1 MVAVYLTGQPAAYV
15 GPQGVALAMIALP
28 FHPSNVYESDTLNEN
43 LADILRQTE
52 IESARMTQQ
61 TLIYGPNIKD
71 WLASGTLTENTL
83 FRGCSKILDKV
94 TTTDESLPSG
104 ETSSYRSN
112 PVGLAEFT
120 LSHRVRAMSAE
131 VKPSPRWKNGD
142 RTARPPNW
150 PRCSRVF
157 SGLLVRKMYAPRIPG

>member
-15 GPQGVALAMIALP
+15 GPQDVALAMIALP

-83 FRGCSKILDKV
+83 FRVCSKILDKV

-142 RTARPPNW
+142 RTANW
-150 PRCSRVF
+150 PRCSRVL
-157 SGLLVRKMYAPRIPG
+157 SRLLVRKMYAPRIPG

>member
-15 GPQGVALAMIALP
+15 GPQDVALAMIALP

-83 FRGCSKILDKV
+83 FRVCSKILDKV

-104 ETSSYRSN
+104 EISSYRSN

-120 LSHRVRAMSAE
+120 LSHRVRAMSG
-131 VKPSPRWKNGD
+131 KNGD

-157 SGLLVRKMYAPRIPG
+157 SRLLVRKMYAPRIPG